1 MPELIAHRFYGTDKL
16 KWVVMV
22 VAQLDDLREALP
34 VGETIWLPPIV
45 WVRQRIKY
53 HSGLEE

>member
-1 MPELIAHRFYGTDKL
+1 
-16 KWVVMV
+16 MV

-53 HSGLEE
+53 YSGLEE